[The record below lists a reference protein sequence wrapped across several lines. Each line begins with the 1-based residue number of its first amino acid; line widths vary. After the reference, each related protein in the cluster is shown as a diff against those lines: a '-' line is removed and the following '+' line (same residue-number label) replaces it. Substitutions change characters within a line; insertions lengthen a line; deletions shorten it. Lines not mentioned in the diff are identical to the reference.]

1 MQCSKLVNSIRTH
14 PIHFPPFLLDSK
26 SLTEIVRNEVYTMI
40 PVVPVWQIQPRI
52 IQLLIVNPIIIFHL
66 VNLLL
71 NGQKEVHVLVANKT
85 LMLAVWKV
93 SGNSLLIYGYQ
104 IRLPVLSPVLE
115 DQVQTQITTR
125 PGENGLAGV
134 LEKKFIQSSVLYILF

>member
-14 PIHFPPFLLDSK
+14 SICFPPFLLDSK
-26 SLTEIVRNEVYTMI
+26 SLTEIVQNEVYTMI
-40 PVVPVWQIQPRI
+40 PVVSVWQIQPWYPRI
-52 IQLLIVNPIIIFHL
+52 IQLLIANPVIIFHL
-66 VNLLL
+66 ANLLL

-85 LMLAVWKV
+85 LMLVVWKV

-104 IRLPVLSPVLE
+104 IRLPVLSQVLE

-125 PGENGLAGV
+125 PGKNGLAGV
-134 LEKKFIQSSVLYILF
+134 LEKKFIQSNVL